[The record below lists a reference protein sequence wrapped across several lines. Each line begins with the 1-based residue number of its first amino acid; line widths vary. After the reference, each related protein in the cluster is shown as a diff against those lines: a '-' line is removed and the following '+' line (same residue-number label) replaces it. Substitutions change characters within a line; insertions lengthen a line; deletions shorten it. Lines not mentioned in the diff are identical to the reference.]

1 MIEPKI
7 TLELSEQDYNEIQ
20 DIRRYRNN
28 CGGKVLLIGLNK
40 FTLREEVRLVT
51 QDEPLQELMKAN
63 NHLSNEV
70 ESLRKQLVDLQF
82 EIQNKR
88 KWYNFF

>member
-20 DIRRYRNN
+20 DIRKYRNN

-51 QDEPLQELMKAN
+51 EDEGLQELIKAN
-63 NHLSNEV
+63 NDLSNEV
-70 ESLRKQLVDLQF
+70 ESLRNENIDLKF
-82 EIQNKR
+82 EIQPKL
-88 KWYNFF
+88 KWYHFF

>member
-20 DIRRYRNN
+20 DIRRFRNN
-28 CGGKVLLIGLNK
+28 CGGKVLLIGLNR

-51 QDEPLQELMKAN
+51 EDEGLQELIKAN
-63 NHLSNEV
+63 NDLSNEV
-70 ESLRKQLVDLQF
+70 ESLRKENIDLKF
-82 EIQNKR
+82 EIQAKR